1 MCPKCV
7 CACVYVWQT
16 EREKE
21 MKLELEAKAYHLGF
35 REKDRHTCSLPD
47 FPPEF
52 V

>member
-1 MCPKCV
+1 MSVCICV
-7 CACVYVWQT
+7 CMADR

-47 FPPEF
+47 FPLEF
-52 V
+52 L